1 MVSLNKTE
9 IMKTMD
15 NNLLTNAE
23 LQSRCTELEKLYKE
37 AQMDMKKAY
46 EKMVQFSEEY
56 TELRNILNKREGKI
70 TTNEQ

>member
-1 MVSLNKTE
+1 
-9 IMKTMD
+9 MKTMD

-23 LQSRCTELEKLYKE
+23 LQSRCAELEKLYKE
-37 AQMDMKKAY
+37 AQMNMKETY
-46 EKMVQFSEEY
+46 EKMVQYSEEY

>member
-1 MVSLNKTE
+1 
-9 IMKTMD
+9 MD

-37 AQMDMKKAY
+37 AQTNMKETY
-46 EKMVQFSEEY
+46 EKMVQYSEEY

-70 TTNEQ
+70 ATNEQ

>member
-1 MVSLNKTE
+1 
-9 IMKTMD
+9 MD

>member
-1 MVSLNKTE
+1 
-9 IMKTMD
+9 MKTMD

-37 AQMDMKKAY
+37 AQTNMKETY
-46 EKMVQFSEEY
+46 EKMVQYSEEY

>member
-1 MVSLNKTE
+1 
-9 IMKTMD
+9 MD

-23 LQSRCTELEKLYKE
+23 LQSKCAQLEKLYKE
-37 AQMDMKKAY
+37 AQMDMKEAY

>member
-1 MVSLNKTE
+1 
-9 IMKTMD
+9 MKTMD

-23 LQSRCTELEKLYKE
+23 LQSKCANLEKLYKE
-37 AQMDMKKAY
+37 AQKNMKEEY

>member
-1 MVSLNKTE
+1 
-9 IMKTMD
+9 MKTMD

-37 AQMDMKKAY
+37 AQMNMKETY
-46 EKMVQFSEEY
+46 EKMVQYSEEY

>member
-1 MVSLNKTE
+1 
-9 IMKTMD
+9 MD

-37 AQMDMKKAY
+37 AQMSMKETY
-46 EKMVQFSEEY
+46 EKMVQYSEEY